1 MIFNFCDYLAKMG
14 DNGRRG
20 VFPEK
25 NFDEIFGACGSFFRE
40 QILIRDFHYLL
51 HATDNHFWIPHLVEE
66 FYKCFEWNNVD
77 IDRRVIYL
85 VWRGLNIEVS
95 LDLIS
100 QVTGIPIS
108 PVNLP
113 IKDLGHYLPH
123 MGPNCSIASDGGIR
137 GTTLYENVYTTC
149 RWV

>member
-1 MIFNFCDYLAKMG
+1 MG

-51 HATDNHFWIPHLVEE
+51 HATDNHFWVPHLVEE
-66 FYKCFEWNNVD
+66 FYNCFEWNNVD
-77 IDRRVIYL
+77 IDRGVIYL

-123 MGPNCSIASDGGIR
+123 MRPNCSIASDGGIR
-137 GTTLYENVYTTC
+137 GTSLNENVYIAC
-149 RWV
+149 R